1 MPNEKRAIRKRLD
14 FSKIPTATRIPNLIE
29 VQRRSY
35 ERFLQMD
42 KLPNERDDSGLQSVF
57 VSVFPITDFRGIS
70 QLDFVDY
77 SIGNWE
83 CKCGH
88 LKGLHH
94 LRTACIHCGA
104 MVITDPFLPG
114 DVLCAKCGTYNKNT
128 PDFCNKCGDP
138 VSLQLKYDQQEC
150 EERGMT
156 FSAPLKVTVRLTVY
170 DKDPET
176 GNKTVRDIKE
186 QEVFFG
192 DIPLMTPNGTFIV
205 NGTERV
211 IVSQLHRSP
220 GVFFETANNRTYFL
234 GKIIPYRGSWVEFEF
249 DQKNTL
255 YVRIDR
261 KRKFLGTIFL
271 RALGLRSDEEILKT
285 FYVVDRMQL
294 EEGKIFW
301 SVPEEGRGNATHLIG
316 AKAAHAVVH
325 KGEEIVHSGRKI
337 TAHSLKS
344 LRAAG
349 IEKLEVETA
358 ELDGAMTASDVV
370 DTGTGEVIVEA
381 NLELTADR
389 LHKVLAS
396 GAASIEV
403 FFPDRDDMGNII
415 SNTLK
420 RDSIH
425 KPEEALIEIYR
436 KLRPGDPP
444 TLDTATAL
452 FEGMFYDPRK
462 YDFSRVGRLKANLKL
477 YENPDYASAWWAR
490 EQDEKAQK
498 DPSYKRPGPLDRR
511 TLDSG
516 DFTDTIRYLLK
527 LRRNVGMVDDID
539 HLGNRRVRAVGE
551 LMENQFRIG
560 LVRMER
566 AIKEKMSVYQELN
579 TAMPHDLINAK
590 PVMAAIREFFGSSQL
605 SQFMDQTNP
614 LSEITHKRRLSALGP
629 GGLSRERAG
638 FEVRDVHPT
647 HYGRI
652 CPIETPEGPNIGLIS
667 SLSCFARINEYG
679 FIESPY
685 RRVKDSRIL
694 DYIEIVNAGDS
705 GLRVGDRIE
714 KEEWHRLNANL
725 KKAGK
730 RQIDSI
736 PFSFYLSAWEED
748 RHTIAQANI
757 EFNDK
762 GEITEDLVNAR
773 RQGNF
778 VLVNRSEVDY
788 IDVSPKQL
796 VSVAA
801 SLVPFLE
808 HDDANRALMG
818 ANMQRQSVPL
828 LAAEAPLV
836 GTGMEGVTARDSGAV
851 ILAKRHGIVDSVD
864 SERIIVRVE
873 GEHHPTQL
881 SREVGSDIYQLIKFK
896 RSNQNTCINQ
906 KPIVRQGERVVKGQV
921 IADGPCTEHGELALG
936 RNVLVAFMPWRGYN
950 FEDAILISERL
961 VKEDYY
967 TSVHIEEFEIEARDT
982 KLGPEEITRDIPNVS
997 EHALRDLDESG
1008 IIRIGAQIGHGDILV
1023 GKVTPKG
1030 ETQLTPEEKLLR
1042 AIFGEKAGDVRDAS
1056 LTCPPGIE
1064 GTVVDVRI
1072 FSRKG
1077 QEKDERAKQ
1086 IEAEY
1091 VAKLEKNLGDEI
1103 RILTDERL
1111 KRLDGILGNKEVLAD
1126 LHDERTNKRLLTKG
1140 AILDRDTIE
1149 RISTKNLKRIRYANK
1164 DPRVNEQIDEIEEM
1178 TSRQIE
1184 VLRKITNDK
1193 VAKLQKG
1200 DELPPGVIKLVKVYV
1215 AMKRKLSVGD
1225 KMAGRHGNKGV
1236 IARILPEEDM
1246 PYLPD
1251 GTPVEIVLNPLG
1263 VPSRMNVG
1271 QILETHLG
1279 WAAHAL
1285 GKKVAALVNAGMEAA
1300 AIREMARTEFGA
1312 TAVLNQLEEMDDETL
1327 KRVASGMEKGIW
1339 FGTAVFDGAREDE
1352 IKKLLASA
1360 GLPSSGKTTLYDG
1373 MTGEAFEQPVTVG
1386 YIYMLKL
1393 SHLVDDKIHARSIGP
1408 YSLITQQPLGGKAQF
1423 GGQRFGEMEVWA
1435 LEAYGAAY
1443 ILQELLTAKSDDVYG
1458 RTKIYEAIVKGETA
1472 MEPGVPE
1479 SFNVLIRELQSLCL
1493 DVELIK
1499 RLDLVPKAPVQEV
1512 AAVAD

>member
-1 MPNEKRAIRKRLD
+1 MAQQKTANRNRFD
-14 FSKIPTATRIPNLIE
+14 FSKIPATIQIPNLIE
-29 VQRRSY
+29 VQKRSY
-35 ERFLQMD
+35 DRFLQMD
-42 KLPNERDDSGLQSVF
+42 SLPSERDDAGLQAVF
-57 VSVFPITDFRGIS
+57 QSVFPITDFRNVS
-70 QLDFVDY
+70 QLDFVEY
-77 SIGNWE
+77 AIGNWE

-88 LKGLHH
+88 LKGLNH
-94 LRTACIHCGA
+94 LRTTCRNCGA
-104 MVITDPFLPG
+104 TVKTDPFHLG
-114 DVLCAKCGTYNKNT
+114 DVLCTKCGTYNANT

-138 VSLQLKYDQQEC
+138 VGLQLKYDVAEC

-156 FSAPLKVTVRLTVY
+156 YSAPLKVTMRLTIF

-176 GNKTVRDIKE
+176 GNRSIRDMKE

-192 DIPLMTPNGTFIV
+192 DIPLMTANGTFII

-234 GKIIPYRGSWVEFEF
+234 GKIIPYRGSWVEFEY
-249 DQKNTL
+249 DQKNVL

-271 RALGLRSDEEILKT
+271 RALGLRSDEEILRT
-285 FYVVDRMQL
+285 FYTVDRIAIRDKALYWTL
-294 EEGKIFW
+294 EPGSDK
-301 SVPEEGRGNATHLIG
+301 PTNLLGMKL
-316 AKAAHAVVH
+316 VH
-325 KGEEIVHSGRKI
+325 KIATKGGEEIVHSGRKVTPAVMKEI
-337 TAHSLKS
+337 QKHRISEIEADLTDLEGAFV
-344 LRAAG
+344 AA
-349 IEKLEVETA
+349 
-358 ELDGAMTASDVV
+358 DVIDV
-370 DTGTGEVIVEA
+370 NTGEILLEA
-381 NLELTADR
+381 NSELTADKLAKMMDAGITE
-389 LHKVLAS
+389 LH
-396 GAASIEV
+396 V
-403 FFPDRDDMGNII
+403 FFPERDDVGTVI
-415 SNTLK
+415 SATLR
-420 RDSIH
+420 RDSV
-425 KPEEALIEIYR
+425 KQPQEALIEIYR

-444 TLDTATAL
+444 TLDTATSL
-452 FEGMFYDPRK
+452 FHGMFFDARK
-462 YDFSRVGRLKANLKL
+462 YDFSRVGRLKFNIKL
-477 YENPDYASAWWAR
+477 FESEDATH
-490 EQDEKAQK
+490 
-498 DPSYKRPGPLDRR
+498 LDHR
-511 TLDSG
+511 TLEPE
-516 DFTDTIRYLLK
+516 DFYGTIRYLLK
-527 LRRNVGMVDDID
+527 LRKNIGSVDDID

-551 LMENQFRIG
+551 LLENQFRIG

-566 AIKEKMSVYQELN
+566 AIKEKMSVYQEMS
-579 TAMPHDLINAK
+579 TAMPHDLVNAK

-667 SLSCFARINEYG
+667 SLSCYARINDYG

-685 RRVKDSRIL
+685 RKVKNGRVL
-694 DYIEIVNAGDS
+694 DFISVVNAGDS
-705 GLRVGDRIE
+705 EYRVGDHLE
-714 KEEWHRLNANL
+714 KPEVLKANADL
-725 KKAGK
+725 KERRKK
-730 RQIDSI
+730 LIDFE

-748 RHTIAQANI
+748 RHVIAQANAEI
-757 EFNDK
+757 DDK
-762 GEITEDLVNAR
+762 GRIVAELVNAR
-773 RQGNF
+773 KAGNF
-778 VLVNRSEVDY
+778 VLVNREEVDY

-828 LAAEAPLV
+828 LRAQAPLV

-851 ILAKRHGIVDSVD
+851 VLARRGGIIDSVD

-873 GEHHPTQL
+873 GEHHPMQL
-881 SREVGSDIYQLIKFK
+881 SREVGSDIYQLTKFK

-906 KPIVRQGERVVKGQV
+906 RPIVKKGERVAKGQV
-921 IADGPCTEHGELALG
+921 IADGPCTDMGELALG

-950 FEDAILISERL
+950 FEDAILVSEKM
-961 VKEDYY
+961 VKDDYY
-967 TSVHIEEFEIEARDT
+967 TSVHIEEFEIESRDT
-982 KLGPEEITRDIPNVS
+982 KLGPEEVTRDIPNVS
-997 EHALRDLDESG
+997 ESALRDLDESG
-1008 IIRIGAQIGHGDILV
+1008 IIRIGATVKAGDILV

-1064 GTVVDVRI
+1064 GTVVDVKI

-1077 QEKDERAKQ
+1077 QEKDERAKFIESEQ
-1086 IEAEY
+1086 I
-1091 VAKLEKNLGDEI
+1091 AKLEKNLADEI

-1111 KRLDGILGNKEVLAD
+1111 KRLEALLGGKEVLAD

-1140 AILDRDTIE
+1140 VMLDRDTIE
-1149 RISTKNLKRIRYANK
+1149 RISTRNLKRIKFADK
-1164 DPRVNEQIDEIEEM
+1164 DPRINEQIDEIEEM
-1178 TSRQIE
+1178 TSRQID
-1184 VLRKITNDK
+1184 VLRKIVREK
-1193 VAKLQKG
+1193 VEKLQKG
-1200 DELPPGVIKLVKVYV
+1200 DELPPGVIKLVKIYV

-1246 PYLPD
+1246 PYLDD

-1279 WAAHAL
+1279 WAGHAL
-1285 GKKVAALVNAGMEAA
+1285 GQKIGELIKEHSKAEHLRKELKVLFKGTPFVDELVG
-1300 AIREMARTEFGA
+1300 
-1312 TAVLNQLEEMDDETL
+1312 LDDEL
-1327 KRVASGMEKGIW
+1327 LERAAEGMKDGVYFASP
-1339 FGTAVFDGAREDE
+1339 VFDGSKEGE
-1352 IKKLLASA
+1352 IKSLLAQGS
-1360 GLPSSGKTTLYDG
+1360 LPESGKTYLYDG
-1373 MTGEAFEQPVTVG
+1373 MTGEKFEQPVTVG

-1458 RTKIYEAIVKGETA
+1458 R
-1472 MEPGVPE
+1472 
-1479 SFNVLIRELQSLCL
+1479 
-1493 DVELIK
+1493 
-1499 RLDLVPKAPVQEV
+1499 
-1512 AAVAD
+1512 

>member
-1 MPNEKRAIRKRLD
+1 MAQQKTANRNRFD
-14 FSKIPTATRIPNLIE
+14 FSKIPATIQIPNLIE
-29 VQRRSY
+29 VQKRSY
-35 ERFLQMD
+35 DRFLQMD
-42 KLPNERDDSGLQSVF
+42 SLPSERDDAGLQAVF
-57 VSVFPITDFRGIS
+57 QSVFPISDFRNVS
-70 QLDFVDY
+70 QLDFVEFA
-77 SIGNWE
+77 IGNWE

-88 LKGLHH
+88 LKGLNH
-94 LRTACIHCGA
+94 LRTTCRNCGA
-104 MVITDPFLPG
+104 TVKTDPFHLG
-114 DVLCAKCGTYNKNT
+114 DVLCTKCGTYNANT

-138 VSLQLKYDQQEC
+138 VGLQLKYDVAEC

-156 FSAPLKVTVRLTVY
+156 YSAPLKVTMRLTIY

-176 GNKTVRDIKE
+176 GNRSIRDMKE

-192 DIPLMTPNGTFIV
+192 DIPLMTANGTFII

-234 GKIIPYRGSWVEFEF
+234 GKIIPYRGSWVEFEY
-249 DQKNTL
+249 DQKNVL

-271 RALGLRSDEEILKT
+271 RALGLRSDEEILRT
-285 FYVVDRMQL
+285 FYTVDRIAIRDKKLYWTL
-294 EEGKIFW
+294 E
-301 SVPEEGRGNATHLIG
+301 PG
-316 AKAAHAVVH
+316 AEKPTNLLGMKLAHRIAN
-325 KGEEIVHSGRKI
+325 KSGEEIAHSGRKVTPAVMKEI
-337 TAHSLKS
+337 QKQRISEIEADLTDLEGGFV
-344 LRAAG
+344 AA
-349 IEKLEVETA
+349 
-358 ELDGAMTASDVV
+358 DVINV
-370 DTGTGEVIVEA
+370 NTGEILLEA
-381 NLELTADR
+381 NVELTAEK
-389 LHKVLAS
+389 LSKMMEAGVT
-396 GAASIEV
+396 EV
-403 FFPDRDDMGNII
+403 HIFFPERDDVGTVI
-415 SNTLK
+415 SATLR
-420 RDSIH
+420 RDSV
-425 KPEEALIEIYR
+425 KTPQEALIEIYR

-444 TLDTATAL
+444 TLDTATSL
-452 FEGMFYDPRK
+452 FHGMFFDSRK
-462 YDFSRVGRLKANLKL
+462 YDFSRVGRLKFNIKL
-477 YENPDYASAWWAR
+477 FESEDATH
-490 EQDEKAQK
+490 
-498 DPSYKRPGPLDRR
+498 LDHR
-511 TLDSG
+511 TLEPD
-516 DFTDTIRYLLK
+516 DFYGTIRYLLK
-527 LRRNVGMVDDID
+527 LRKNIGSVDDID

-551 LMENQFRIG
+551 LLENQFRIG

-566 AIKEKMSVYQELN
+566 AIKEKMSVYQEMS
-579 TAMPHDLINAK
+579 TAMPHDLVNAK

-667 SLSCFARINEYG
+667 SLSCYARINDYG

-685 RRVKDSRIL
+685 RKVKSGRVL
-694 DYIEIVNAGDS
+694 DFISVVNAGDS
-705 GLRVGDRIE
+705 EYRVGDHLE
-714 KEEWHRLNANL
+714 KAEAIKANNDL
-725 KKAGK
+725 KERRKK
-730 RQIDSI
+730 LIDYE

-748 RHTIAQANI
+748 RHVIAQANAEI
-757 EFNDK
+757 DDK
-762 GEITEDLVNAR
+762 GRIVAELVNAR
-773 RQGNF
+773 KAGNF
-778 VLVNRSEVDY
+778 VLVNRDEVDY
-788 IDVSPKQL
+788 INVSPKQL

-828 LAAEAPLV
+828 LRAQAPIV

-851 ILAKRHGIVDSVD
+851 VLARRSGIIDSVD

-873 GEHHPTQL
+873 GEHHPMQL
-881 SREVGSDIYQLIKFK
+881 SREVGSDIYQLTKFK

-906 KPIVRQGERVVKGQV
+906 RPIVKKGQRVAKGAV
-921 IADGPCTEHGELALG
+921 IADGPCTDMGELALG

-950 FEDAILISERL
+950 FEDAILVSEKM

-967 TSVHIEEFEIEARDT
+967 TSVHIEEFEIESRDT
-982 KLGPEEITRDIPNVS
+982 KLGPEEVTRDIPNVS
-997 EHALRDLDESG
+997 ESALRDLDESG
-1008 IIRIGAQIGHGDILV
+1008 IIRIGATVKAGDILV

-1064 GTVVDVRI
+1064 GTVVDVKI

-1077 QEKDERAKQ
+1077 QEKDERAKF
-1086 IEAEY
+1086 IESEQ
-1091 VAKLEKNLGDEI
+1091 VAKLEKNLADEI

-1111 KRLDGILGNKEVLAD
+1111 KRLESLLGSKEVLAD

-1140 AILDRDTIE
+1140 VILDRDTIE
-1149 RISTKNLKRIRYANK
+1149 RISTRNLKRIKFADK
-1164 DPRVNEQIDEIEEM
+1164 DPRINEQIDEIEEM
-1178 TSRQIE
+1178 TSRQID
-1184 VLRKITNDK
+1184 VLRKIVREK
-1193 VAKLQKG
+1193 VEKLQKG
-1200 DELPPGVIKLVKVYV
+1200 DELPPGVIKLVKIYV

-1246 PYLPD
+1246 PYLED

-1279 WAAHAL
+1279 WAGYEL
-1285 GKKVAALVNAGMEAA
+1285 GQKIGELLKENSKAEYMRKELKSMFKGTPFVESLIN
-1300 AIREMARTEFGA
+1300 
-1312 TAVLNQLEEMDDETL
+1312 LDDEL
-1327 KRVASGMEKGIW
+1327 LERAADGMKESVYFASP
-1339 FGTAVFDGAREDE
+1339 VFDGSKEEE
-1352 IKKLLASA
+1352 IKSLLAEA
-1360 GLPSSGKTTLYDG
+1360 GLPTSGKAYLYDG
-1373 MTGEAFEQPVTVG
+1373 MTGDKFEQPVTVG

-1458 RTKIYEAIVKGETA
+1458 RTKIYEAIVKGEA
-1472 MEPGVPE
+1472 AIEPGVPE

-1499 RLDLVPKAPVQEV
+1499 TNERKLPVAPAPPL
-1512 AAVAD
+1512 AAD

>member
-1 MPNEKRAIRKRLD
+1 MAKHSIHRKRFD
-14 FSKIPTATRIPNLIE
+14 FSKIPATIQIPNLIE
-29 VQRRSY
+29 VQKRSY

-42 KLPNERDDSGLQSVF
+42 KLPSEREDGGLQAVF
-57 VSVFPITDFRGIS
+57 QSVFPITDFRNVS
-70 QLDFVDY
+70 QLEFVDY

-94 LRTACIHCGA
+94 LRTTCKNCGST
-104 MVITDPFLPG
+104 VITDPFHPG
-114 DVLCAKCGTYNKNT
+114 DVLCHKCGTYNANT

-138 VSLQLKYDQQEC
+138 VGLQLKYDVAEC

-156 FSAPLKVTVRLTVY
+156 YSAPLKVTMRLTIW
-170 DKDPET
+170 DKDVET
-176 GNKTVRDIKE
+176 GNRSIRDIKE

-192 DIPLMTPNGTFIV
+192 DVPLMTQNGTFII

-234 GKIIPYRGSWVEFEF
+234 GKIIPYRGSWVEFEY
-249 DQKNTL
+249 DQKNVL

-271 RALGLRSDEEILKT
+271 RALGLRSGEDILKT
-285 FYVVDRMQL
+285 FYTTDRLVVRDNKL
-294 EEGKIFW
+294 FW
-301 SVPEEGRGNATHLIG
+301 TLDPTSDKPTNLVGMKL
-316 AKAAHAVVH
+316 AHSIKSKSGDEVA
-325 KGEEIVHSGRKI
+325 HSGRKI
-337 TAHSLKS
+337 SIATLKEIQK
-344 LRAAG
+344 AKITE
-349 IEKLEVETA
+349 IEIDTTDLE
-358 ELDGAMTASDVV
+358 GAWTASDVV
-370 DTGTGEVIVEA
+370 DTTTGDVLLEA
-381 NLELTADR
+381 NSEVTAD
-389 LHKVLAS
+389 KVAKILES
-396 GAASIEV
+396 GVVEMNV
-403 FFPDRDDMGNII
+403 FFPERDDVGTVI
-415 SNTLK
+415 SQTLR
-420 RDSIH
+420 RDSVTT
-425 KPEEALIEIYR
+425 PSEALIEIYR

-452 FEGMFYDPRK
+452 FQGMFFDPRK
-462 YDFSRVGRLKANLKL
+462 YDFSRVGRLKFNIKL
-477 YENPDYASAWWAR
+477 FENQDATSL
-490 EQDEKAQK
+490 EQ
-498 DPSYKRPGPLDRR
+498 R
-511 TLDSG
+511 TLDPN
-516 DFTDTIRYLLK
+516 DFYATIKYLLK
-527 LRRNVGMVDDID
+527 LRKNIGSVDDID

-566 AIKEKMSVYQELN
+566 AIKEKMSVYQEMS
-579 TAMPHDLINAK
+579 TAMPHDLVNAK

-667 SLSCFARINEYG
+667 SLSCFARINDYG

-685 RRVKDSRIL
+685 RKVKGARVV
-694 DYIEIVNAGDS
+694 DYVQVVNSGD
-705 GLRVGDRIE
+705 GDYKVGDHAEKSELEKVNSELKEKRKKPVEIE
-714 KEEWHRLNANL
+714 
-725 KKAGK
+725 
-730 RQIDSI
+730 

-748 RHTIAQANI
+748 RHVIAQANV
-757 EFNDK
+757 ELDDK
-762 GEITEDLVNAR
+762 GRIASELVNAR
-773 RQGNF
+773 KQGNF
-778 VLVNRSEVDY
+778 VLVNRDEVDY
-788 IDVSPKQL
+788 VDVSPKQL

-828 LAAEAPLV
+828 LRAQAPIV

-851 ILAKRHGIVDSVD
+851 ILAKRNGIIDSVD

-873 GEHHPTQL
+873 GEHHPMQL
-881 SREVGSDIYQLIKFK
+881 SREVGSDIYQLTKFK

-906 KPIVRQGERVVKGQV
+906 KPIVKKGQRVLKGQV
-921 IADGPCTEHGELALG
+921 IADGPCTDFGELALG

-950 FEDAILISERL
+950 FEDAILVSEKM

-967 TSVHIEEFEIEARDT
+967 TSVHIEEFELEARDT
-982 KLGPEEITRDIPNVS
+982 KLGPEEVTRDIPNVS
-997 EHALRDLDESG
+997 ESTLRNLDEAG
-1008 IIRIGAQIGHGDILV
+1008 VIRIGASIKQGDIIV

-1056 LTCPPGIE
+1056 LYCPPGIE
-1064 GTVVDVRI
+1064 GVVVDVKI

-1077 QEKDERAKQ
+1077 QEKDERAKT
-1086 IEAEY
+1086 IEASQ
-1091 VAKLEKNLGDEI
+1091 VAKLEKNLSDEI

-1111 KRLDGILGNKEVLAD
+1111 KRLEGLLGGKEVQAD
-1126 LHDERTNKRLLTKG
+1126 LHDERTNKRLLTKDT
-1140 AILDRDTIE
+1140 ILDRDMIE
-1149 RISTKNLKRIRYANK
+1149 RISTRNLKRIKYADK

-1178 TSRQIE
+1178 TSRQID
-1184 VLRKITNDK
+1184 VLKKIVNEK
-1193 VAKLQKG
+1193 KEKLTKG
-1200 DELPPGVIKLVKVYV
+1200 DELPPGVIKLVKVYI

-1236 IARILPEEDM
+1236 IARVLPEEDM
-1246 PYLPD
+1246 PYLED

-1279 WAAHAL
+1279 WAGHEL
-1285 GKKVAALVNAGMEAA
+1285 GKKITELLKQNTRTE
-1300 AIREMARTEFGA
+1300 AIRRDLKALFKDTVLSETIADMSEDELE
-1312 TAVLNQLEEMDDETL
+1312 AVAPTL
-1327 KRVASGMEKGIW
+1327 AKGV
-1339 FGTAVFDGAREDE
+1339 FMGSAVFDGARESE
-1352 IKKLLASA
+1352 IKALLERA
-1360 GLPSSGKTTLYDG
+1360 GLPTSGKTTLRDG
-1373 MTGEAFEQPVTVG
+1373 MTGDTFEQPVTVG

-1435 LEAYGAAY
+1435 LEAYGAAF

-1458 RTKIYEAIVKGETA
+1458 RTKIYEAIVKGEAA

-1479 SFNVLIRELQSLCL
+1479 SFNVLIRELQALCL

-1499 RLDLVPKAPVQEV
+1499 ATEKKPVAV
-1512 AAVAD
+1512 AAD

>member
-1 MPNEKRAIRKRLD
+1 MPSEMRAIRSRLD
-14 FSKIPTATRIPNLIE
+14 FSKIPTSIQIPNLIE

-42 KLPNERDDSGLQSVF
+42 KLPQEREDNGLQSVF
-57 VSVFPITDFRGIS
+57 TSVFPITDFRNVS
-70 QLDFVDY
+70 ELEFVDF

-83 CKCGH
+83 CKCGY
-88 LKGLHH
+88 LKGLNH
-94 LRTACIHCGA
+94 LRTACTHCGH
-104 MVITDPFLPG
+104 MVITDPFHPG
-114 DVLCAKCGTYNKNT
+114 DVLCNFCGTYNKNT
-128 PDFCNKCGDP
+128 PDFCTKCGDP
-138 VSLQLKYDQQEC
+138 VGLQLKYDQAEC

-156 FSAPLKVTVRLTVY
+156 YSAPLKVTIRLKIY

-176 GNKTVRDIKE
+176 GVKSLRDMKE

-192 DIPLMTPNGTFIV
+192 DIPLMSQNGTFIV

-234 GKIIPYRGSWVEFEF
+234 GKIIPYRGSWVEFEY

-271 RALGLRSDEEILKT
+271 RALGLRTDEEILKT
-285 FYVVDRMQL
+285 FYTVDTINVKD
-294 EEGKIFW
+294 GKLSW
-301 SVPEEGRGNATHLIG
+301 KVVPEGQLTNLQGTRP
-316 AKAAHAVVH
+316 AAAITV
-325 KGEEIVHSGRKI
+325 KGEEVAPATRKI
-337 TAHSLKS
+337 SAHSLKS
-344 LRAAG
+344 LRSHKVA
-349 IEKLEVETA
+349 EVEVETS
-358 ELDGAMTASDVV
+358 EFDGAMTASDVV
-370 DTGTGEVIVEA
+370 DLTTGELLYEA
-381 NLELTADR
+381 NQELTADK
-389 LHKVLAS
+389 LHKIIQSGVAS
-396 GAASIEV
+396 FEV
-403 FFPDRDDMGNII
+403 FFPERDDVGNII
-415 SNTLK
+415 TNTLR
-420 RDSIH
+420 RDSVR

-452 FEGMFYDPRK
+452 FEGMFFDPRK
-462 YDFSRVGRLKANLKL
+462 YDFSRVGRLKFNIKL
-477 YENPDYASAWWAR
+477 YEN
-490 EQDEKAQK
+490 Q
-498 DPSYKRPGPLDRR
+498 DPSGLDKR
-511 TLDSG
+511 TLTPE
-516 DFTDTIRYLLK
+516 DFYGTIRYLLK
-527 LRRNVGMVDDID
+527 LRKNIGTVDDID

-566 AIKEKMSVYQELN
+566 AIKEKMSVYQEMS

-685 RRVKDSRIL
+685 RRVKEGRAL
-694 DYIEIVNAGDS
+694 DYVSVVNAGES
-705 GLRVGDRIE
+705 GLRQGDYLEISDARKQNE
-714 KEEWHRLNANL
+714 QL
-725 KKAGK
+725 KKEKK
-730 RQIDSI
+730 RTMDLQ

-757 EFNDK
+757 
-762 GEITEDLVNAR
+762 DLDEHLNIVQDVVDAR

-778 VLVNRSEVDY
+778 VLVNKSEVDY
-788 IDVSPKQL
+788 VDVSPKQV

-828 LAAEAPLV
+828 LVAEAPFV
-836 GTGMEGVTARDSGAV
+836 GTGMEGITARDSGAV
-851 ILAKRHGIVDSVD
+851 ILAKRNGIVDSVD

-881 SREVGSDIYQLIKFK
+881 SREVGSDIYQLTKFK

-906 KPIVRQGERVVKGQV
+906 KPIVRKGDRVIKGQV
-921 IADGPCTEHGELALG
+921 IADGPCTEQGELGLG

-950 FEDAILISERL
+950 FEDAILISEKL

-967 TSVHIEEFEIEARDT
+967 TSIHIEEFEIEARDT

-997 EHALRDLDESG
+997 EHALRDLDDSG
-1008 IIRIGAQIGHGDILV
+1008 IIRIGAKIGHNDILV

-1086 IEAEY
+1086 IEQEMIE
-1091 VAKLEKNLGDEI
+1091 KLERNLADEI

-1111 KRLDGILGNKEVLAD
+1111 KRLEAILGAKEVLAD
-1126 LHDERTNKRLLTKG
+1126 LHDERTNKKLLNKG
-1140 AILDRDTIE
+1140 DILDRDTIE
-1149 RISTKNLKRIRYANK
+1149 LISTRNLKRIRYADK

-1178 TSRQIE
+1178 TSRQID
-1184 VLRKITNDK
+1184 VLRKITNEK
-1193 VAKLQKG
+1193 IGKMQKG
-1200 DELPPGVIKLVKVYV
+1200 DELSPGVIKMVKVYI

-1279 WAAHAL
+1279 WAAHEL
-1285 GKKVAALVNAGMEAA
+1285 GKQIAELAETYEKASEVRELFKARFAGTAALSQLLDLDDEQTMRVAAGM
-1300 AIREMARTEFGA
+1300 
-1312 TAVLNQLEEMDDETL
+1312 
-1327 KRVASGMEKGIW
+1327 KRGIW
-1339 FGTAVFDGAREDE
+1339 FGTAVFDGARETE
-1352 IKKLLASA
+1352 IKALLKAA
-1360 GLPSSGKTTLYDG
+1360 GLPSSGKTQLYDG
-1373 MTGEAFEQPVTVG
+1373 MIGDPFEQPATVG

-1443 ILQELLTAKSDDVYG
+1443 ILQELLTAKSDDVFG
-1458 RTKIYEAIVKGETA
+1458 RTKIYEAIVKGEA
-1472 MEPGVPE
+1472 AIEPGVPE

-1499 RLDLVPKAPVQEV
+1499 LADQKKQPLPAI
-1512 AAVAD
+1512 AAAD